1 MATIQYKTVTA
12 RSLPENKYYHGVVI
26 KKISEFKKWEA
37 SASHEWVKETFGV
50 DSTTNLSTIGF
61 EALMENVRSHC
72 LKHWGLSIPLPNET
86 I

>member
-1 MATIQYKTVTA
+1 MTEV
-12 RSLPENKYYHGVVI
+12 
-26 KKISEFKKWEA
+26 KKWEA

-61 EALMENVRSHC
+61 EELMEGVRSHC
-72 LKHWGLSIPLPNET
+72 LKYWNLSIPLPNEA